1 MAYTLSILGLISMI
15 VSSLLKGKNIKKI
28 LLFVFLGNFLVATS
42 YLIDGQGA
50 GAVSCFI
57 GAAQAI
63 INSFYDA
70 KGKPLPKWLI
80 TAYAAAFIV
89 ANLLVFQVPV
99 DVIAIIASLTFIMCV
114 GQKTGARYRS
124 WTVINMVLWCTY
136 DLLRPAHGPLITHVI
151 LLVFTVAGM
160 LLHDRKKNE
169 EAR

>member
-1 MAYTLSILGLISMI
+1 MI
-15 VSSLLKGKNIKKI
+15 ISSLLKGKNMKKI

-70 KGKPLPKWLI
+70 KEKPLPKWLI
-80 TAYAAAFIV
+80 ATYAAAFIV

-114 GQKTGARYRS
+114 GQKTGARYRV

-151 LLVFTVAGM
+151 LLVFTLGGM
-160 LLHDRKKNE
+160 LWHDRKKN
-169 EAR
+169 

>member
-15 VSSLLKGKNIKKI
+15 VSSLLKGKNMKKI

-70 KGKPLPKWLI
+70 KGKPLPTWLI
-80 TAYAAAFIV
+80 VTYAAAFIV
-89 ANLLVFQVPV
+89 ANLLVFAVPV

-114 GQKTGARYRS
+114 GQKTGAKYRI

-136 DLLRPAHGPLITHVI
+136 DLLRAAHGPLTTHVI
-151 LLVFTVAGM
+151 LLVFTVVGM